1 MSDSKTQTIIPLTQL
16 DAVGKP
22 IGQANGMPGAAYTSE
37 ALFNFERDQLLG
49 NTWAGL
55 AFASELVA
63 KGSLM
68 PVDFMGLPLIMTRD
82 RHDQIHVFHNVCS
95 HRGMTLVSEAK
106 SQARGISCPYHS
118 WYYDLSGKL
127 KSTPFIGGV
136 DINEVEGFS
145 CEDNGLVPVRSHIW
159 MGIVFINLS
168 GGAEDFADYI
178 GPLEKRWAE
187 FAGADGLAQLQV
199 PVDDA
204 SMEIKV
210 QSNWKLAVENYCE
223 AYHLP
228 WVHPSLNTYS
238 PLEQHYN
245 IVAAENMSGQGSY
258 VYILSEVAGT
268 ELPQFADW
276 PQEKVRHAEYIS
288 LYPNVLLG
296 LQVDH
301 AFAMILQ
308 PQAAGSTV
316 EKLQLYYVGEES
328 LDQAYQGCRSAV
340 LKSWRQVFSEDIFA
354 VEGMQ
359 NARRSP
365 GFKGGVFSPVMD
377 VPSHHFHQW
386 VAQGYS
392 AGTV

>member
-1 MSDSKTQTIIPLTQL
+1 
-16 DAVGKP
+16 
-22 IGQANGMPGAAYTSE
+22 
-37 ALFNFERDQLLG
+37 
-49 NTWAGL
+49 
-55 AFASELVA
+55 
-63 KGSLM
+63 
-68 PVDFMGLPLIMTRD
+68 
-82 RHDQIHVFHNVCS
+82 
-95 HRGMTLVSEAK
+95 
-106 SQARGISCPYHS
+106 
-118 WYYDLSGKL
+118 
-127 KSTPFIGGV
+127 
-136 DINEVEGFS
+136 
-145 CEDNGLVPVRSHIW
+145 
-159 MGIVFINLS
+159 
-168 GGAEDFADYI
+168 
-178 GPLEKRWAE
+178 
-187 FAGADGLAQLQV
+187 
-199 PVDDA
+199 
-204 SMEIKV
+204 
-210 QSNWKLAVENYCE
+210 
-223 AYHLP
+223 
-228 WVHPSLNTYS
+228 VHPSLNTYS
-238 PLEQHYN
+238 PLDQHFN

-276 PQEKVRHAEYIS
+276 PQEKVRQAEYIS

-316 EKLQLYYVGEES
+316 EKLQLYYVGDES